1 MEYPTRVRTLTLIEP
16 AAFWILEQRGE
27 HDPVIEE
34 LNAFLHP
41 LYGRRITADD
51 LATFL
56 EYAGFVAN
64 KSEASAHPDWERWLP
79 HRMALS
85 WQGAELDHPPRTADD
100 LVRVS
105 SPTWLVKG
113 TVTAAWQKEVVDTL
127 GEGLPNA
134 TVVELEG
141 DHACHI
147 QSMDAFLEGFE
158 RQLALG

>member
-41 LYGRRITADD
+41 LYGRQITADD

-56 EYAGFVAN
+56 EYAGFVTN
-64 KSEASAHPDWERWLP
+64 KSEASIHPNWERWLH

-85 WQGAELDHPPRTADD
+85 WQGAELDHPSRTASDFA
-100 LVRVS
+100 RVS
-105 SPTWLVKG
+105 SPTLVVKG
-113 TVTAAWQKEVVDTL
+113 TVTAEWVKEVVDVL
-127 GEGLPNA
+127 GEALPDA
-134 TVVELEG
+134 IVLELEG

-158 RQLALG
+158 RHLAAG